1 MNNNSDYKKIPSVTR
16 HSKGHSKGK
25 TSKVNPQKGSKNNS
39 RIPKS
44 GTRKIAFNNRQKSEK
59 KESLVENL
67 LRTIREDEEKLA
79 KVYAE
84 LAKARQERYYEMKK
98 SSNLSRAQ
106 LPHDVLG
113 DY

>member
-1 MNNNSDYKKIPSVTR
+1 MDNNNYNKIPSFKR
-16 HSKGHSKGK
+16 HSKEKHSKGK
-25 TSKVNPQKGSKNNS
+25 TSKVNPQKGTNYNNS
-39 RIPKS
+39 VRRS
-44 GTRKIAFNNRQKSEK
+44 STRKIAFNNRKPEK

-79 KVYAE
+79 KIYAE

-98 SSNLSRAQ
+98 SSNLSREQ
-106 LPHDVLG
+106 LNKDILG